1 MRVLRAGALMLC
13 LTSTKETSIKD
24 AERANRSAGTGIHFK
39 NIQPGHNIQQWRK
52 LLGSSSNKASLIKFL
67 VEEWKKPQ
75 HREKLEGKELYVTC
89 EQLCFKI
96 TKEQWE
102 EAPELKSS
110 QEEADTRLL
119 LHALHAAESGYKS
132 VIITAEDTYVMVLCL
147 GMCHKI
153 PSHLFQKCGTKNRT
167 RFLDITTLSRTLG
180 GSVCDSLIGMHAF
193 TGCDTVSAFAG
204 RGKMTTLKQVKMDKT
219 YQDAFHELGRSWEV
233 SPELFEK
240 LQEITCHM
248 YLPSTH
254 TTEVNKLR
262 YELFCARR
270 GEVESSQ
277 LPPCEDCLFMHALRA
292 NYQAAIWRRSLQSQ
306 PFVANPTDCGWM
318 TDEDGKLAVNWMR
331 GSPAPDAVMQLL
343 SCKCVRSCE
352 LPKCTCLS
360 NGLKCTDMCRL
371 QTCQNKAIE
380 EEPVAQQSDSESDVD
395 DIEED

>member
-1 MRVLRAGALMLC
+1 MLSTNLGAHGKC
-13 LTSTKETSIKD
+13 LL
-24 AERANRSAGTGIHFK
+24 NF
-39 NIQPGHNIQQWRK
+39 
-52 LLGSSSNKASLIKFL
+52 
-67 VEEWKKPQ
+67 
-75 HREKLEGKELYVTC
+75 
-89 EQLCFKI
+89 
-96 TKEQWE
+96 
-102 EAPELKSS
+102 
-110 QEEADTRLL
+110 
-119 LHALHAAESGYKS
+119 
-132 VIITAEDTYVMVLCL
+132 
-147 GMCHKI
+147 
-153 PSHLFQKCGTKNRT
+153 
-167 RFLDITTLSRTLG
+167 
-180 GSVCDSLIGMHAF
+180 
-193 TGCDTVSAFAG
+193 
-204 RGKMTTLKQVKMDKT
+204 
-219 YQDAFHELGRSWEV
+219 
-233 SPELFEK
+233 FEK